1 MTTHPML
8 LISKG
13 PSSNFVLTTYWSR
26 DLAAAALFLFTNVGE
41 GAFSEVGVGHPSG
54 GLYPLLGKRCRNPRL
69 IYYNG

>member
-26 DLAAAALFLFTNVGE
+26 DLAAAALFLFTLVRGRSVLRGWRGTPERRIISLVGQT
-41 GAFSEVGVGHPSG
+41 
-54 GLYPLLGKRCRNPRL
+54 L
-69 IYYNG
+69 